1 MPKKKKMGI
10 SLHFLLKT
18 ICGQDGEIALKFRVP
33 DDFPEDE
40 FISHHPCQADHSQLG
55 SNS

>member
-1 MPKKKKMGI
+1 MGI